1 MSITQPQVEYI
12 ATTLIGGKGQ
22 ITIPKQYRDE
32 LGLDAGA
39 SFAVLRVGEGLM
51 LIPRQNSFRIL
62 CESIA
67 SVLERRQL
75 TPTDL
80 LDSLPEVR
88 QRLFARRYPELAGQ
102 ERGETPRL
110 ERVDCLHSE
119 EVEDNLFDQVGR
131 A

>member
-12 ATTLIGGKGQ
+12 AIMRIGEKGQ

-39 SFAVLRVGEGLM
+39 SFAVLRVGDGLM
-51 LIPRQNSFRIL
+51 LIPQENSLRIL

-88 QRLFARRYPELAGQ
+88 QRLFARRYPKLAGQ
-102 ERGETPRL
+102 ERDETLPGKDR
-110 ERVDCLHSE
+110 
-119 EVEDNLFDQVGR
+119 
-131 A
+131 